1 MALALVLRILDEF
14 PRHRSQRTDA
24 WYLQKDRRCQC
35 RNDSSEEP
43 SLEHRRLRFSFQIN
57 DFKDPGTDLSVPP
70 FIARLRRRR
79 RFSRLGDP
87 CQAVLFA
94 KNLFSPTDPGNSRNR
109 RRRRSTDPPTPR
121 QAVLFTKEP
130 LSEDPARRP
139 EEAAIY
145 RPPIPS
151 STGFSKPPQN
161 PGDKPRNPQKTAPEP
176 STRQAQ
182 DKQTTAI
189 PSKRGRWRR
198 PLKTARANSPIS
210 CGRVGVSTASR
221 PSGQPVS
228 ERGGSIGR
236 PLGRLKRNLTERG
249 NSSRASRLAHLPPPS
264 LSSPHDRRRPP
275 LPACPIA

>member
-14 PRHRSQRTDA
+14 PRHRSQKGTDA

-35 RNDSSEEP
+35 RLTFRRT

-109 RRRRSTDPPTPR
+109 RRRRSTDPPSPR

-151 STGFSKPPQN
+151 STGFLKPPQTA
-161 PGDKPRNPQKTAPEP
+161 KPKPHNPQKTAPETQP
-176 STRQAQ
+176 KGQAP
-182 DKQTTAI
+182 DKTNNSDSVEARNLIGDDQKIKSEPLRT
-189 PSKRGRWRR
+189 PQSRR
-198 PLKTARANSPIS
+198 PVPSEAALYGAA
-210 CGRVGVSTASR
+210 STATTCFSQN
-221 PSGQPVS
+221 SDVS
-228 ERGGSIGR
+228 
-236 PLGRLKRNLTERG
+236 
-249 NSSRASRLAHLPPPS
+249 LA
-264 LSSPHDRRRPP
+264 D
-275 LPACPIA
+275 A

>member
-14 PRHRSQRTDA
+14 PRHRSQKGTDA

-35 RNDSSEEP
+35 RLTFRRT

-94 KNLFSPTDPGNSRNR
+94 KNLFHQPTRETPETGGGGDLPTLQLPVKLFFLQKNLSPKTQPEDRK
-109 RRRRSTDPPTPR
+109 RRRSTDPRTPR
-121 QAVLFTKEP
+121 Q
-130 LSEDPARRP
+130 PAFSNRR
-139 EEAAIY
+139 
-145 RPPIPS
+145 
-151 STGFSKPPQN
+151 
-161 PGDKPRNPQKTAPEP
+161 KPRNRSLTTHRKPPPKPSQKAKPQT
-176 STRQAQ
+176 
-182 DKQTTAI
+182 KQTIAI

-221 PSGQPVS
+221 PVGQPVS

-236 PLGRLKRNLTERG
+236 AL
-249 NSSRASRLAHLPPPS
+249 
-264 LSSPHDRRRPP
+264 
-275 LPACPIA
+275 

>member
-14 PRHRSQRTDA
+14 PRHRSQKGTDA

-35 RNDSSEEP
+35 RLTFRRT

-94 KNLFSPTDPGNSRNR
+94 KNLFHQPTRETPETGGGGDLTTLHLLVKPFFLRKNLSPKTRPYDRK
-109 RRRRSTDPPTPR
+109 RRRSSDPRTPR
-121 QAVLFTKEP
+121 Q
-130 LSEDPARRP
+130 PAFSNRR
-139 EEAAIY
+139 
-145 RPPIPS
+145 
-151 STGFSKPPQN
+151 
-161 PGDKPRNPQKTAPEP
+161 KPRNRSLTTRRKPPPKPSQKAKPQT
-176 STRQAQ
+176 
-182 DKQTTAI
+182 KQTIAI

-198 PLKTARANSPIS
+198 PLETARANSPIS

-221 PSGQPVS
+221 PVGQPVS

-236 PLGRLKRNLTERG
+236 AL
-249 NSSRASRLAHLPPPS
+249 
-264 LSSPHDRRRPP
+264 
-275 LPACPIA
+275 